1 MAINK
6 DEISL
11 DREALKAAAADY
23 HAQGFNCAQSV
34 ICAMAPKLG
43 LDDHT
48 AFALAE
54 GFGAGMGGMTETCG
68 AIAGGI
74 MALGQ
79 VRSSGFDTPGS
90 KGATYRMARAY
101 CDAFRDKNGSTICR
115 ELKGVGTDTGALR
128 SCAGCIDDAIDIHD
142 FRMVAG
148 PTHTNLIFDA
158 VVPFGFRL
166 TDQEVEQKIR
176 SAVRALDGNY
186 YAVVNVERSYT

>member
-79 VRSSGFDTPGS
+79 VRSSGFDAPGS

>member
-43 LDDHT
+43 LDVHT

-79 VRSSGFDTPGS
+79 VRSSGFDAPGS

-128 SCAGCIDDAIDIHD
+128 SCAGCIDDAIDLL
-142 FRMVAG
+142 V
-148 PTHTNLIFDA
+148 DA
-158 VVPFGFRL
+158 L
-166 TDQEVEQKIR
+166 E
-176 SAVRALDGNY
+176 A
-186 YAVVNVERSYT
+186 

>member
-79 VRSSGFDTPGS
+79 VRSSGFDAPGS

-115 ELKGVGTDTGALR
+115 ELKGVGTDTGATQAPR
-128 SCAGCIDDAIDIHD
+128 TRRNAPSRPRRPPC
-142 FRMVAG
+142 R
-148 PTHTNLIFDA
+148 P
-158 VVPFGFRL
+158 
-166 TDQEVEQKIR
+166 
-176 SAVRALDGNY
+176 
-186 YAVVNVERSYT
+186 